1 MNEPVKTFTGR
12 RRDRKTRP
20 GVKVVDRIARTL
32 ITVGGIGTIIAVS
45 TVCVFLVAVAC
56 PLFSKARIDD
66 REQADPPWSA
76 LPDSPVHLAADE
88 YQLLGWAMFKD
99 GSIHVF
105 RCDTGERVGD
115 VLHLLDG
122 RQLTAWSFNTDGDDV
137 CFGYQDGY
145 AQLGTIQ
152 VSVTFMGEQQVPDAV
167 RSLPVGEAG
176 MHEGVLYA
184 HPQPGQFRRHAFTSE
199 LKAPVRL
206 SGDPVRLLG
215 HTVRSTGPVMIAL
228 TGENLAI
235 YAVREIRNFLTGAV
249 TAQARRVDLPYAERT
264 GGVAPVHLLLSGL
277 GDIAYLAWEDGF
289 LRRYDA
295 RTLENPQLVETVDL
309 VPEESGHL
317 TALQFLIG
325 RTTLVSG
332 DSQGRIQA
340 WFCVPD
346 ATKIDRTKLVS
357 AHDLGRSGSA
367 VTTLSGAARSRLLAA
382 GYADGRVR
390 LFHVT
395 ANALLVEGS
404 LPAGSTDTA
413 VGVVAIG
420 EREDRLLAATSRQL
434 LSWKLDQRYPS
445 VNLQSLFTK
454 VWYEGYAEPEH
465 LWQSSSGT
473 DDFEPKYGLMPLIF
487 GTLKATFF
495 SMLFGLP
502 IALLAAVF
510 TSEFMHPRVKARV
523 KPMVEMMASLP
534 SVVLGFL
541 AALVI
546 APAVENIVPGVLAL
560 FVTLPLAFL
569 SGAYLWQLMPRALA
583 LRLQKFR
590 FAVICGMV
598 PLGVWVA
605 FKAGPSVERLLF
617 AGDVKRWLDGQIGSG
632 AGGWFVLLSPVTAIL
647 TAVLFNRLLRDPVRA
662 WSRSWT
668 RARAAQFDALKFIV
682 ALACWVALTAG
693 ASWLLATAGIDP
705 RGGSLHHFLGTYVQR
720 NALIVGFIMGFA
732 IIPIIYTLADDAL
745 SSVPGHLR
753 SASLGAGATPWQ
765 TAIRIIVPTA
775 MSGLFSAAMI
785 GLGRAVGETMI
796 VLMAAGNTPVM
807 QMNLFNGFRTL
818 SANIAVEL
826 PEAPV
831 GGTHYRVL
839 FLAALALFV
848 MTFIV
853 NTVAEM
859 IRQRFRKRAYQL

>member
-1 MNEPVKTFTGR
+1 MNETGNTFTGR

-20 GVKVVDRIARTL
+20 GVKVVDRVARTL

-45 TVCVFLVAVAC
+45 TVCVFLVAVAS
-56 PLFSKARIDD
+56 PLFSKARMDD
-66 REQADPPWSA
+66 LERVEPSWDELQEP
-76 LPDSPVHLAADE
+76 PVHLAADE
-88 YQLLGWAMFKD
+88 YQMLGWAMFRD

-115 VLHLLDG
+115 VRHLLDG

-137 CFGYQDGY
+137 CFGFQDGH
-145 AQLGTIQ
+145 AQLGAIR
-152 VSVTFMGEQQVPDAV
+152 VSVSFLGDHQVPDAV
-167 RSLPVGEAG
+167 RGIPVGDAA

-184 HPQPGQFRRHAFTSE
+184 HPQPGQFRRHAFESE
-199 LKAPVRL
+199 LKPPVRI
-206 SGDPVRLLG
+206 SEEPVRLLG
-215 HTVRSTGPVMIAL
+215 HTVRSTGPVLIAL

-249 TAQARRVDLPYAERT
+249 TAQTRRVDLPYEVRS
-264 GGVAPVHLLLSGL
+264 GGAVPAHLQLSGL

-295 RTLENPQLVETVDL
+295 RTLDNPQLVETVDL
-309 VPEESGHL
+309 VPEEGGRL

-346 ATKIDRTKLVS
+346 ATKIDRTTLVS
-357 AHDLGRSGSA
+357 AHDLGRSGAA
-367 VTTLSGAARSRLLAA
+367 VTALSGAARSRLLAA

-404 LPAGSTDTA
+404 VPAGSGETA

-420 EREDRLLAATSRQL
+420 TREDRLLAATSRQL

-445 VNLQSLFTK
+445 VNLHSLFAK
-454 VWYEGYAEPEH
+454 VWYEGYAQPEH

-473 DDFEPKYGLMPLIF
+473 DDFEPKYGLVPLIF
-487 GTLKATFF
+487 GTVKATFF

-502 IALLAAVF
+502 IALLAAIF
-510 TSEFMHPRVKARV
+510 TSEFMHPRIKARV

-569 SGAYLWQLMPRALA
+569 SGAYLWQLMPREWA
-583 LRLQKFR
+583 LRLQRFR
-590 FAVICGMV
+590 FTLICGMV
-598 PLGVWVA
+598 PLGVWGA
-605 FKAGPSVERLLF
+605 LKAGPSVERLLF

-632 AGGWFVLLSPVTAIL
+632 AGGWFVLLTPLTAIL
-647 TAVLFNRLLRDPVRA
+647 TAVMLNRLLRDHVRS
-662 WSRSWT
+662 WSRRWT

-682 ALACWVALTAG
+682 ALAFWAALTAG
-693 ASWLLATAGIDP
+693 ASWLLAAAGFDP
-705 RGGSLHHFLGTYVQR
+705 RGGAIHDFLGTYVQR
-720 NALIVGFIMGFA
+720 NAMIVGFIMGFA
-732 IIPIIYTLADDAL
+732 IIPIIYTLAEDAL

-796 VLMAAGNTPVM
+796 VLMAAGNTPVL

-853 NTVAEM
+853 NTFAEM